1 MIQELVAVNY
11 EILQSDQIVTSL
23 MILIRVGYFIPNS
36 VARIY
41 CHLRETG
48 TWFTK
53 ARGQHLVS
61 TSGINEVSTWDY
73 LTSSPYLLD
82 YSTVSIFRL
91 KNLLLRHPVFTLI
104 LIMLYTIGISC
115 SYAVFQQVENAEVYN
130 SLQIRATSFDIFSIS
145 LFQVSSQLFRQ

>member
-1 MIQELVAVNY
+1 
-11 EILQSDQIVTSL
+11 

-41 CHLRETG
+41 CHLRENG

-53 ARGQHLVS
+53 ARGSHLVS
-61 TSGINEVSTWDY
+61 TSGIIEVSSWDY

-82 YSTVSIFRL
+82 HSTLSIFRF
-91 KNLLLRHPVFTLI
+91 KNLLLRHPVFTVIVLMI
-104 LIMLYTIGISC
+104 YTIGISC
-115 SYAVFQQVENAEVYN
+115 SYTVFQQVENAEVYN
-130 SLQIRATSFDIFSIS
+130 SLQIRATSFDVFSVS